1 MIPVRRAKKGAT
13 PVSDESELAALY
25 QQTLDRII
33 ELVSA
38 SGASADAA
46 VAACPGWSVR
56 DVLAHMAGVA
66 QDWAAGRPAAPPTD
80 AQTAAQ
86 VARFDGRGVDDI
98 LRAWGE
104 AAAEMPRLA
113 REGIA
118 PPLGDIVVHEHDI
131 RDALGRPGVRDSA
144 AVQSVSDQLLRMLET
159 PVPVRVIVEDGEYRC
174 GPDGDPAVDL
184 KTTRFESIRW
194 RTGRRSR
201 SQMAAMAWSGDPAP
215 VLEHLYL
222 FGPATA
228 DVVE

>member
-1 MIPVRRAKKGAT
+1 M
-13 PVSDESELAALY
+13 SDEPELADLY
-25 QQTLDRII
+25 QQTVDRII

-38 SGASADAA
+38 PDASVDAPL
-46 VAACPGWSVR
+46 AACPGWSVL
-56 DVLAHMAGVA
+56 DVLAHLAGVA
-66 QDWAAGRPAAPPTD
+66 QDWAAGRRSAPPTD

-86 VARFDGRGVDDI
+86 VARFDGRGLIDI
-98 LRAWGE
+98 LNAWVE
-104 AAAEMPRLA
+104 AAAEIPRLA

-131 RDALGRPGVRDSA
+131 RDALGRPGARDSA
-144 AVQSVSDQLLRMLET
+144 ALQSVSDQLLRMLVT

-174 GPDGDPAVDL
+174 GADVGPAVDL
-184 KTTRFESIRW
+184 KTTRFEAVRW

-215 VLEHLYL
+215 VLDHLYM

-228 DVVE
+228 DLVE

>member
-13 PVSDESELAALY
+13 PVSDESELVVLY

-38 SGASADAA
+38 PGASADAA